1 MKLRFFVAPPKLALA
16 SELVGSAPQLEAV
29 GFTGLVQPPAEST
42 LTIDL
47 AASASPEAEDAV
59 RKLAEACAGLARVGA
74 SVRCELVKEPAAD
87 TPALVQ
93 EAVAVAPAAAFHD
106 LDGARVHE
114 ALPKVLAHVAQ
125 HRWPAASRGVAGE
138 LGGDVALLRGNAGTG
153 GKLIA
158 AAPARAAR
166 FVALDPERG
175 AQIAVVERLR
185 ALVGAGAMPR
195 AVQAHVFVPEALTL
209 PALARLGDILQGLAE
224 ACAYFELGLTGV
236 PLTGGAELGLQVAA
250 IGVVAEEK
258 HVTRA
263 VVQEAGENL
272 VLLGE
277 APHELGGSHFVAA
290 VHGLQTGPVPEL
302 DLAAEKRLNKTLLA
316 LIKGG
321 VLMAVRHVAGG
332 GLLGTAAAMLLA
344 APRVLG
350 AKLDVTPLGGARAD
364 ALLFG
369 ESQGRVLVAV
379 AASRVG
385 TVLTEAQIRGV
396 PAVLVGEVT
405 ETATLNLK
413 TRSLATE
420 WSVADLRATAGS

>member
-1 MKLRFFVAPPKLALA
+1 MKLRFFVTSPKHALA
-16 SELVGSAPQLEAV
+16 SELAGCAQQLEGA
-29 GFTGLVQPPAEST
+29 GFTGLAAPAAEAT
-42 LTIDL
+42 LTIGL
-47 AASASPEAEDAV
+47 AASASPETEDLVA
-59 RKLAEACAGLARVGA
+59 KLAAACASLGRVGA
-74 SVRCELVKEPAAD
+74 SVRCELVTDAGAPAPTAGA
-87 TPALVQ
+87 TV
-93 EAVAVAPAAAFHD
+93 VAPAAAFHD

-125 HRWPAASRGVAGE
+125 HRFAHARRATAGE
-138 LGGDVALLRGNAGTG
+138 SGGEVELLRENAGAG

-158 AAPARAAR
+158 VAPTRTAR

-175 AQIAVVERLR
+175 ARIAVVERLR
-185 ALVGAGAMPR
+185 ALVCAGAVPL
-195 AVQAHVFVPEALTL
+195 AVQARMLVPEILTL
-209 PALARLGDILQGLAE
+209 PALAQLGGILQGVAD
-224 ACAYFELGLTGV
+224 ACAYFELGLAGV
-236 PLTGGAELGLQVAA
+236 PVTGGAALELQVAA
-250 IGVVAEEK
+250 LGAAAESK

-263 VVQEAGENL
+263 IVQEPGENL

-321 VLMAVRHVAGG
+321 VLVAARHVAGG
-332 GLLGTAAAMLLA
+332 GLLGTAAEMLLA
-344 APRVLG
+344 PPRVLG

-379 AASRVG
+379 TAGRVG

-396 PAVLVGEVT
+396 PAVLIGEVADT
-405 ETATLNLK
+405 PTLSLK

-420 WSVADLRATAGS
+420 WSVAALRAAAAPS